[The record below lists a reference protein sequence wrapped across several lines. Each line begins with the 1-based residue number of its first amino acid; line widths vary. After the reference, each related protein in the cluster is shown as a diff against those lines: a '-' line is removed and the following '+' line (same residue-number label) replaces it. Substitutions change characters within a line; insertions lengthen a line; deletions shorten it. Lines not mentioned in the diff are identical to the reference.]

1 MQRFTDKVVIVTGAG
16 SGIGKATA
24 QRFSDE
30 GAKVVLA
37 DKESE
42 RLQKMFQS
50 LPQDR
55 TAAQL
60 TDVSDHVQVKRL
72 VEFAVKKF
80 GTLDVLINVAG
91 IFAEGDVT
99 EVSIEDWQQVQQ
111 TNVNGVFYGAREA
124 IPHLEKTKGC
134 IVNVAS
140 VSGLGGDWKMSAY
153 NTSKGAVV
161 NLTRV
166 LAMDFAKKGIRVN
179 SVCPTFTYT
188 AMTADMADDKA
199 LIAKFA
205 ERIPLGRGAQPE
217 EIASVIVFLASS
229 DAGFVTGV
237 NLPVDGGLTASNG
250 QPSQG

>member
-1 MQRFTDKVVIVTGAG
+1 MQRFTNKVVIVTGAG
-16 SGIGKATA
+16 SGMGKATA

-37 DKESE
+37 DKEDE
-42 RLQKMFQS
+42 RLQQMFHS

-60 TDVSDHVQVKRL
+60 TDVSDHGQVKRL

-80 GTLDVLINVAG
+80 GKLDVLINDAG

-124 IPHLEKTKGC
+124 VPHLEKTKGC

-153 NTSKGAVV
+153 N
-161 NLTRV
+161 
-166 LAMDFAKKGIRVN
+166 
-179 SVCPTFTYT
+179 
-188 AMTADMADDKA
+188 
-199 LIAKFA
+199 
-205 ERIPLGRGAQPE
+205 
-217 EIASVIVFLASS
+217 
-229 DAGFVTGV
+229 
-237 NLPVDGGLTASNG
+237 
-250 QPSQG
+250 